1 MWNQASD
8 MHKSIL
14 DSIAQKEKQQRVEAY
29 VFTVLALLLQI
40 VWIGF
45 LVTLAPSLS
54 RIHE

>member
-1 MWNQASD
+1 

-14 DSIAQKEKQQRVEAY
+14 GSIAQKEKQQRVEAY
-29 VFTVLALLLQI
+29 VFTVLALLLQM

-45 LVTLAPSLS
+45 LVTLAPFLS